1 MSDRDKYRL
10 VFKQSKAVVKDWEAG
25 FFAENQ
31 RKPTREE
38 ISSAPDKVLVSYK
51 NCKKIKLYFEK
62 EDLKRSAEKKREAEE
77 KLEEEI
83 VLAKAEGDTESK
95 GDANLSFSGIFPK
108 NDTGGG
114 GGASSACTD
123 ISNLKS
129 KVWGQHLNKR
139 VETRDVSNHAIIG
152 KLSFSETSTTR
163 SSIKR
168 RGRLGNKS
176 QSFFGSLGDDSTLL
190 GDLSQSSFL
199 DDTQTSFNLEKTVSE
214 PSSILPTTETLNSE
228 ETMSLDI
235 FPEVQSHV
243 SVAPGSRAAA
253 RPATSSSRHLDTGWL
268 ERCVEIEKDSP
279 ALPKPTT
286 VPLTCLISEVYSED
300 EPKPRTSNPTST
312 IELKPMKTT
321 EKDPDTDKSKIISEP
336 TTFKGILSDVP
347 ASHTG

>member
-38 ISSAPDKVLVSYK
+38 ISSAPEKVLVSYK

-62 EDLKRSAEKKREAEE
+62 EELKRSSDKKREAEKKRE
-77 KLEEEI
+77 EEI
-83 VLAKAEGDTESK
+83 VLTNAEGDSESK

-123 ISNLKS
+123 ISNLKT
-129 KVWGQHLNKR
+129 VWGQHLNKK
-139 VETRDVSNHAIIG
+139 VETREVSNHAIIG

-235 FPEVQSHV
+235 FPDVQSHV
-243 SVAPGSRAAA
+243 SIAPGSRAAA
-253 RPATSSSRHLDTGWL
+253 RPAASSSRHLDTGWL

-279 ALPKPTT
+279 ALPQPTT
-286 VPLTCLISEVYSED
+286 VPLTCLISEIPSED
-300 EPKPRTSNPTST
+300 QPKPRTSN
-312 IELKPMKTT
+312 KPRTT
-321 EKDPDTDKSKIISEP
+321 EKDPDTDKSKIISESKVISEP
-336 TTFKGILSDVP
+336 TTFKGILSDVS